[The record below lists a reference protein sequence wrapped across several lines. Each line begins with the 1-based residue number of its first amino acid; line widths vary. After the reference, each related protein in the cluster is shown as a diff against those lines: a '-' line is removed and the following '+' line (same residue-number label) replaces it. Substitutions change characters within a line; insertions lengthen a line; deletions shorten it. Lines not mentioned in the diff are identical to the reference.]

1 MKKNLVIT
9 AFIFTIAMIGQQKI
23 DRKALVMRHN
33 VKITAIDTLASLS
46 VGNGTFAFTV
56 DATGLQTFPEKYQKG
71 VPLGTESEWGWDSYP
86 NTNKYK
92 FSETLKDYNQY
103 GRTITYSVQEKAS
116 PRKNEAVNWF
126 RQNPHLLQ
134 LGNLGFEITK
144 KDGSLAQ
151 PKDIESISQTLN
163 LWTGEIESSFKVEGV
178 SVKVQTVSHQEK
190 DAIGVK
196 VESDLLQQGRLKIRL
211 RIPFPTG
218 DWGDYGTK
226 WEGTQNYKSDI
237 IKSTKTSAVVTHVMD
252 SISYNIHLKWKGNA
266 DFKKTGAHYFVVTP
280 SKTKTIELSCL
291 FAQTTKKVEAIPA
304 FADIENSSVL
314 GWKKFWE
321 SGAAVDFS
329 NCTNARANELE
340 RRVILS
346 QYLTK
351 IQCTGKNPPQETGL
365 TYNSWYGKPHLEM
378 HWWHG
383 IHFALWNRPELLEK
397 SMPWYQNAFDK
408 AKKLAERQGFKGA
421 RWQKMTD
428 PDGNE
433 SPSSIGA
440 FLIWQQP
447 HFITYAELLYRD
459 TPTPATLEKYK
470 ERVFAT
476 ADFMASFA
484 HYDAEKKTYVLG
496 PGVIPAQERF
506 KAMETFNPT
515 YELAYWNWAL
525 NTALAWKKRLNEPAP
540 KEWQDVLAHLSP
552 LPVADNV
559 YLATESA
566 KDSYT
571 NPEFKTDHPSVLGT
585 FGMLPETTLL
595 DKKIMKNTFDLVW
608 NTWSWDKTWGWD
620 FPMTAM
626 SAARL
631 NMPEKAIDALFMN
644 VITNTYLKN
653 GHNYQSER
661 LTLYLPGNGGLLT
674 AVAMMCAGWD
684 GTTENNPG
692 FPKDGTWNVK
702 WEGLKPMP

>member
-1 MKKNLVIT
+1 MKKLLSL
-9 AFIFTIAMIGQQKI
+9 FILLFSVAMIAQQKI
-23 DRKALVMRHN
+23 DRKSLVSRHN

-46 VGNGTFAFTV
+46 VGNGAFAFTV

-71 VPLGTESEWGWDSYP
+71 VPLGTQSEWGWDSYK
-86 NTNKYK
+86 NTNNYK

-103 GRTITYSVQEKAS
+103 GRTITYSVQEKS
-116 PRKNEAVNWF
+116 TPRKNEAVNWF
-126 RQNPHLLQ
+126 RLNSHLLQ

-144 KDGSLAQ
+144 KDGSLA
-151 PKDIESISQTLN
+151 KAEDIQSISQTLN
-163 LWTGEIESSFKVEGV
+163 LWTGEIDSSFKVEGV
-178 SVKVQTVSHQEK
+178 LVKVTTVSHQEK

-218 DWGDYGTK
+218 EWADYGTK

-237 IKSTKTSAVVTHVMD
+237 TKSSKTSAVVTHVMD

-266 DFKKTGAHYFVVTP
+266 ELKKTGAHYFVVTP
-280 SKTKTIELSCL
+280 SKTKTLELSCL
-291 FAQTTKKVEAIPA
+291 FAQTTKKVDAIPA
-304 FADIENSSVL
+304 FAAIQSNSIS

-329 NCTNARANELE
+329 GSTDPRANELE

-383 IHFALWNRPELLEK
+383 VHFALWGRSELLEK

-428 PDGNE
+428 VEGNE

-459 TPTPATLEKYK
+459 SPTPATLDKYK
-470 ERVFAT
+470 ERIFAT

-484 HYDAEKKTYVLG
+484 HYDAEKKRYMLG

-506 KAMETFNPT
+506 KAMQTFNPT

-540 KEWQDVLAHLSP
+540 KEWQDVLAKLSP

-566 KDSYT
+566 TDSYA

-585 FGMLPETTLL
+585 YGMLPETTLL

-608 NTWSWDKTWGWD
+608 DTWSWDKTWGWD

-631 NMPEKAIDALFMN
+631 QMPEKAIDALFMN

-661 LTLYLPGNGGLLT
+661 LTLYLPGNGGILT
-674 AVAMMCAGWD
+674 TVAMMCAGWD
-684 GTTENNPG
+684 GTTEENPG
-692 FPKDGTWNVK
+692 FPKDGSWKVK
-702 WEGLKPMP
+702 SEGFKKMF